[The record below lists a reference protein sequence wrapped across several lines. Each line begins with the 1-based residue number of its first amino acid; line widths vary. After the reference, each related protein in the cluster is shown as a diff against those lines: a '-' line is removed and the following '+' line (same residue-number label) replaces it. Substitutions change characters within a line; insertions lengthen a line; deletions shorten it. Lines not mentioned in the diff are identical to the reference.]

1 MHIFFFFLY
10 FSSKDGEG
18 FRKAMDKILKTILL
32 GKNWLISGIIVVSV
46 LIISFLIMLPNFTFS
61 FASEDLS
68 REESTITEYIL
79 ANEEIKKAV
88 GDSLNPVL
96 VYSESNLFSDRING
110 TSCYRVSGS
119 KGIKYFQIAWM
130 QKHLPGEKPIVIEC
144 KADPNRNK

>member
-1 MHIFFFFLY
+1 
-10 FSSKDGEG
+10 
-18 FRKAMDKILKTILL
+18 MDKILKTILL

-110 TSCYRVSGS
+110 TSAIVFPAAKESNIFRLHGCRN
-119 KGIKYFQIAWM
+119 ICR
-130 QKHLPGEKPIVIEC
+130 EK
-144 KADPNRNK
+144 NR